1 MNETMQYWAD
11 NYQLGIGLITGILI
25 LVYTVISVG
34 AILLYRYRKGYVSVL
49 GVIPV
54 VQIGLYFMGKPKK
67 EKPKKKQKTKNG
79 VSDTNTEVKEEDFD
93 DFF

>member
-11 NYQLGIGLITGILI
+11 NYQLGIGLLTGILI
-25 LVYTVISVG
+25 LVYTAISVG

-54 VQIGLYFMGKPKK
+54 VQIGLYFMGKQKK
-67 EKPKKKQKTKNG
+67 EKPKKKQKAENG
-79 VSDTNTEVKEEDFD
+79 VSGTNTEVKEEDFG